1 MLQSIA
7 SMGEG
12 RSGGARRNDPDL
24 GALPAKAA
32 CQWTQRAGKPY
43 IACDPGPPSLS
54 PPVNRTRQPAPPPD
68 VQPPP
73 LAETP
78 PQPPVAGTP
87 APPLA
92 PAAPLGPSITPER
105 GAALPRSHSQPP
117 PTLNPGAPGLLSPR
131 GGAPA
136 CRALSEIPR
145 MASALTPPLSRR
157 EREARSAGEGEGQAA
172 CGRFSGGAMNSGPT
186 GCGTHSAM
194 MRSIS
199 AIADVIEMPAH
210 DAVDRIELRRLARAP
225 QRHAHAGAIEQPAQR
240 EVNHPLAEAL
250 LSEAVK
256 SSAPPPGT

>member
-1 MLQSIA
+1 MPSLSPLIG
-7 SMGEG
+7 SH
-12 RSGGARRNDPDL
+12 RWVRVGAAVLAAIILTL

-92 PAAPLGPSITPER
+92 PAAPLGRSITPER

-136 CRALSEIPR
+136 LP
-145 MASALTPPLSRR
+145 
-157 EREARSAGEGEGQAA
+157 
-172 CGRFSGGAMNSGPT
+172 NS
-186 GCGTHSAM
+186 
-194 MRSIS
+194 
-199 AIADVIEMPAH
+199 
-210 DAVDRIELRRLARAP
+210 
-225 QRHAHAGAIEQPAQR
+225 Q
-240 EVNHPLAEAL
+240 
-250 LSEAVK
+250 
-256 SSAPPPGT
+256 